1 MAISEEEKKHLL
13 SLIPNGAPRGLK
25 LNWNVKTKRWYYY
38 LSKIEYSAE
47 KHRGVDHRLTVG
59 YEKDGKFYYT
69 QRYLLLQRARKN
81 EEVSEDIKEVSEE
94 IRKKLE
100 STIKD
105 KRLPHLVVY
114 PIDVIFTV
122 AFLACL
128 SGVTDCVGIADYWK
142 VNRDFLEKLFDNFPK
157 SDISHDT
164 IRKVIMLHKPDE
176 LAKLFKQ
183 FTKRFLSLYSVRIV
197 GIDGQMV
204 KATKDTA
211 QGEMGRYLLNV
222 FDITNGMCLAQK
234 LISKKTNEIP
244 AAQTIIKSMDL
255 TGCVVTADALHT
267 QTKTAKLI
275 VDAGG
280 NYCLALKKNQ
290 DSLYEY
296 VATYFERP
304 GKEVKS
310 AHSEDDEHGRLEQR
324 TIWVLNSK
332 LLPSTY
338 RESWI
343 GLDDG
348 CIVRVQAKRTIKA
361 TGETSVENRY
371 YISSLAFD
379 DVAIA
384 QKMLHF
390 VRQHWGIEN
399 SLHHV
404 LDVNFLEDRIQCKR
418 PTYLKNRS
426 FLIKLAHNVHAKY
439 LQWLEKHD
447 QQRLSRSRLLTRLS
461 TAEKAAE
468 CWHKVLLDAQ
478 IPSN

>member
-1 MAISEEEKKHLL
+1 MALTKEEKDHLL
-13 SLIPNGAPRGLK
+13 SLVPVGAPSGLK
-25 LNWNVKTKRWYYY
+25 LNWNAKVKRWYYY
-38 LSKIEYSAE
+38 LSKVEYSAE
-47 KHRGVDHRLTVG
+47 KHRGVDHRLIVG
-59 YEKDGKFYYT
+59 YEEDGKFHYT
-69 QRYLLLQRARKN
+69 QRFLLLQRAQKS
-81 EEVSEDIKEVSEE
+81 EEVPQDVKETSTE
-94 IRKKLE
+94 IRTKLE
-100 STIKD
+100 KVVKD

-142 VNRDFLEKLFDNFPK
+142 ANRSFLEKLFDDFPK

-164 IRKVIMLHKPDE
+164 IRKVFMLHKPDE
-176 LAKLFKQ
+176 LSKLFKQ

-211 QGEMGRYLLNV
+211 QGETGRYVLNV

-244 AAQTIIKSMDL
+244 AAQTIIKTMDL
-255 TGCVVTADALHT
+255 NGCVVTADALHT
-267 QTKTAKLI
+267 QTKTAKL
-275 VDAGG
+275 VTDAGG

-296 VATYFERP
+296 VVTYFERP
-304 GKEVKS
+304 GKGVKI
-310 AHSEDDEHGRLEQR
+310 ATSEDDEHGRLEER
-324 TIWVLNSK
+324 TVWVLDSK
-332 LLPSTY
+332 LLPASY

-348 CIVRVQAKRTIKA
+348 CIVRVQAKRTIKS
-361 TGETSVENRY
+361 TGEVTIDNRY

-418 PTYLKNRS
+418 PTYLKNRTL
-426 FLIKLAHNVHAKY
+426 LIKLAHNVHAKY
-439 LQWLEKHD
+439 LQWLEKND
-447 QQRLSRSRLLTRLS
+447 QERVSRSRLLTLLS

-468 CWHKVLLDAQ
+468 CWQKVLLDGQGGA
-478 IPSN
+478 N

>member
-1 MAISEEEKKHLL
+1 MTLTEEEKNHLL
-13 SLIPNGAPRGLK
+13 SLIPVGAPSGLK
-25 LNWNVKTKRWYYY
+25 LNWNAKVERWYYY

-47 KHRGVDHRLTVG
+47 KHRGVDHRVTVG

-69 QRYLLLQRARKN
+69 QRYLLLQRAQKS
-81 EEVSEDIKEVSEE
+81 EEVPEDIKEASAE

-100 STIKD
+100 KVVKD

-114 PIDVIFTV
+114 PIDVILTV

-128 SGVTDCVGIADYWK
+128 SGVTDCIGIADYWK
-142 VNRDFLEKLFDNFPK
+142 ANRSFLEKLFVDFPK
-157 SDISHDT
+157 SDIFHDT
-164 IRKVIMLHKPDE
+164 IRQVFMLHKPDE

-183 FTKRFLSLYSVRIV
+183 FTKHFLSLYSVRIIGV
-197 GIDGQMV
+197 DGQMV

-211 QGEMGRYLLNV
+211 EGETGRCLLNV

-255 TGCVVTADALHT
+255 AGCVVTADALHT

-275 VDAGG
+275 IDAGG

-296 VATYFERP
+296 VATYFEKP
-304 GKEVKS
+304 GKEVKTAQS
-310 AHSEDDEHGRLEQR
+310 KDDEHGRLEER
-324 TIWVLNSK
+324 TVWVLNAK
-332 LLPSTY
+332 YLPTSY

-343 GLDDG
+343 GLDEG

-361 TGETSVENRY
+361 TGEVSIENRY
-371 YISSLAFD
+371 YISSLAFE

-384 QKMLHF
+384 RKMLHF

-418 PTYLKNRS
+418 PTYLKNRTL
-426 FLIKLAHNVHAKY
+426 LIKLAHNVHAKY
-439 LQWLEKHD
+439 QQLLEKND
-447 QQRLSRSRLLTRLS
+447 QPYVSRSRLLTLLS

-468 CWHKVLLDAQ
+468 CWQKVLLDSQ
-478 IPSN
+478 SGTN